1 MSIQSVGFGRRRGL
15 RKRRP
20 IAFAAVAVKRKL
32 RHHEQLA
39 ADFDDG
45 SVHFSVIVF
54 EDPQVLDLLG
64 QKVGVGVAIS
74 FADAQKDAKSGAD
87 LADSDRIDRDTR
99 LRDSLNDGT
108 HDSINGFLRSAV
120 AERGRA
126 NNSAKLFSH
135 LGRSSELLTEIGAG
149 DNKAGTIYSQPTFH
163 SIPMRAPKLFF
174 LLVGVTFTMVALPS
188 RADLAALENR
198 QEAGDSARVGVV
210 TGMVFG
216 KVSVAGRRQKPK
228 PLPVYKNRSF
238 CGPTVRDETLLIG
251 PDGGLANAVVV
262 FRSLEGR
269 TSPHPGTLTLD
280 NKQCAFT
287 PHVQV
292 GVVGSE
298 LLLKNSDPIL
308 HTVHARMGNETLFN
322 VGLPNW
328 RRVTKRLER
337 AGVIKINCDVLHT
350 WMSAA
355 IVIIESPYFAVTDA
369 AGAFTI
375 DNLPAGEYDVEVW
388 HERLGSRRQLITVS
402 GDSLISFNVVYSPD
416 QVR

>member
-1 MSIQSVGFGRRRGL
+1 
-15 RKRRP
+15 
-20 IAFAAVAVKRKL
+20 
-32 RHHEQLA
+32 
-39 ADFDDG
+39 
-45 SVHFSVIVF
+45 
-54 EDPQVLDLLG
+54 
-64 QKVGVGVAIS
+64 
-74 FADAQKDAKSGAD
+74 
-87 LADSDRIDRDTR
+87 
-99 LRDSLNDGT
+99 
-108 HDSINGFLRSAV
+108 
-120 AERGRA
+120 
-126 NNSAKLFSH
+126 
-135 LGRSSELLTEIGAG
+135 
-149 DNKAGTIYSQPTFH
+149 
-163 SIPMRAPKLFF
+163 
-174 LLVGVTFTMVALPS
+174 
-188 RADLAALENR
+188 
-198 QEAGDSARVGVV
+198 
-210 TGMVFG
+210 MVFG

-355 IVIIESPYFAVTDA
+355 IVIIESPYFAMTD
-369 AGAFTI
+369 GVGRFKFGG
-375 DNLPAGEYDVEVW
+375 LPTGDYEVEVW
-388 HERLGSRRQLITVS
+388 HERLGLRRQLITVS
-402 GDSLISFNVVYSPD
+402 GESLVSLNVVYAVD
-416 QVR
+416 QIR